1 MNQFLFIKRLLSLII
16 TIFFFILTV
25 HADIRM
31 PMIFGDHMVLQQDTK
46 ITIWGWADAGEEIT
60 VSIAGRKAKTT
71 AGADG
76 CWQVHLKPIK
86 EKPKGQV
93 LTITG
98 KNTISFEDVLVGD
111 VWVASGQSNM
121 EWGVKTRKDYAEDIA
136 NSADSLLRLFF
147 VPKNTS
153 LQPLQDIEIPEETSN
168 PQWAAKWILCTP
180 EALAKINGQGFSTA
194 AYYFA
199 RDIRQTNGKPLGIIQ
214 SAWGGTRAEAWT
226 SLSGLKEEPVLAR
239 YVTVYEQN
247 LKDRPELLPTY
258 KQRKAEWDV
267 IIKEWDK
274 TVGKEWNEAQKEWAI
289 EVKKAQE
296 AGLPSPPKPQPRV
309 KRPSNPRHP
318 DGGNNGPANLFNAM
332 INPLIPFAIKGV
344 IWYQGEFNSGGSG
357 KEYATLFPRMITDWR
372 EKWGIGDF
380 PFVYVQLPNFGPIDQ
395 GPSVEGEGWRWVRE
409 AQLKALSLPNT
420 AMAITIDVGDPFD
433 LHPVDKYDVGHRL
446 SLAVRQLAY
455 KEKIVGSGPL
465 YDSMQVE
472 GNKIV
477 LKFKNCGSGL
487 IIGASPYTPAGEEP
501 KQPADRLSGFGI
513 AGNNQEFVWADAVI
527 EGDKVI
533 ISSDKVSE
541 PVAVRYGFSNSPVC
555 NLYNKEGLPASP
567 FRTDNWDK

>member
-1 MNQFLFIKRLLSLII
+1 MKQTRSPKRLLSLII
-16 TIFFFILTV
+16 VLFFIFTA

-46 ITIWGWADAGEEIT
+46 IAVWGWADAGEEIT

-71 AGADG
+71 TDADG
-76 CWQVHLKPIK
+76 RWLVHLKPIK
-86 EKPKGQV
+86 EKPQGQT

-98 KNTISFEDVLVGD
+98 NNTITFEDVLVGD

-121 EWGVKTRKDYAEDIA
+121 EWGVKTRKEYAEDIA
-136 NSADSLLRLFF
+136 NSADPLLRLFF
-147 VPKNTS
+147 VPKNTA
-153 LQPLQDIEIPEETSN
+153 LHPLQDIEIPEETSN
-168 PQWAAKWILCTP
+168 PKWAAKWILCTP
-180 EALAKINGQGFSTA
+180 EALEKINGQGFSTT

-199 RDIRQTNGKPLGIIQ
+199 RDIRRNNGKPLGIIQ

-226 SLSGLKEEPVLAR
+226 SLSGLKEEPILSR
-239 YVTVYEQN
+239 YVKAYEQN

-258 KQRKAEWDV
+258 KQRKAEWDI

-274 TVGKEWNEAQKEWAI
+274 TIGKEWNEAQKEWAI

-296 AGLPSPPKPQPRV
+296 AGLPSPPKPQPRE
-309 KRPSNPRHP
+309 KRPANPRHP

-372 EKWGIGDF
+372 EKWGIGHF

-395 GPSVEGEGWRWVRE
+395 SPSVEGEGWRWVRE
-409 AQLKALSLPNT
+409 AQFKALSLPNT

-446 SLAVRQLAY
+446 SLAARQLAY

-465 YDSMQVE
+465 YDGMRVE
-472 GNKIV
+472 GNKII
-477 LKFKNCGSGL
+477 LKFKHCGSGL
-487 IIGASPYTPAGEEP
+487 TIGASPYTPAGEQP
-501 KQPADRLSGFGI
+501 KKPSDKLSGFGV
-513 AGNNQEFVWADAVI
+513 AGDNQEFVWADAVI

-533 ISSDKVSE
+533 ISSDKVSG

-567 FRTDNWDK
+567 FRTDNWEK